1 MKNHGSLRVGESGES
16 VVQMMFVDLMAIGEQ
31 GRSRVHVRRLA
42 KLIPNMDVMECC
54 KHTCT
59 TCREL
64 VKLQIPNL
72 DSVPLLWA
80 LEPVASRT
88 GPNRLMYL
96 HMFVARIL
104 HTKRVIVRRLDKPC
118 QCNGG
123 GKKKN
128 EYQSWRDQIRWR
140 LAGRGAAISSPNMP

>member
-1 MKNHGSLRVGESGES
+1 MKNHGSQRVGESGES
-16 VVQMMFVDLMAIGEQ
+16 VVPMMPVDLMAVGEQ
-31 GRSRVHVRRLA
+31 GRSRIYVRWLA
-42 KLIPNMDVMECC
+42 KLIPNMDVMGYC

-59 TCREL
+59 ICREL
-64 VKLQIPNL
+64 VKLQTPNV
-72 DSVPLLWA
+72 DSVPLLLA

-88 GPNRLMYL
+88 RPNRLMYL

-123 GKKKN
+123 EKKRRMN
-128 EYQSWRDQIRWR
+128 ISLRETRFD
-140 LAGRGAAISSPNMP
+140 RG